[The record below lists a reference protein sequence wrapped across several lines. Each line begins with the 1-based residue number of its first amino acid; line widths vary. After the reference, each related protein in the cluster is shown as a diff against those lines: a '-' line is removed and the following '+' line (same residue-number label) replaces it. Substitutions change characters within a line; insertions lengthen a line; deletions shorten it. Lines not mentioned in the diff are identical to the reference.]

1 MQLKTFPTNWNK
13 KRIVKKRYGM
23 KRTSM
28 VPYPSTKFQER
39 KRKEF
44 RKDRIKSNNSRKFP
58 GIETPRS
65 HTEKQLLESQA
76 HR

>member
-1 MQLKTFPTNWNK
+1 MFKEIKSRNEKQTESQKGKLKTFPTNWNK

-28 VPYPSTKFQER
+28 VPYPSTKFPGKR

-44 RKDRIKSNNSRKFP
+44 RK
-58 GIETPRS
+58 
-65 HTEKQLLESQA
+65 TELKQQFKKISWN
-76 HR
+76 